1 MQHGTIGRFVFAT
14 LLVALG
20 TTPPAAAID
29 LSGDYVG
36 FGADPFTVTDV
47 QTGTTLQMMG
57 HVVDNFTTY
66 PLSTTGT
73 VDPAT
78 GKFSVAGEITGFCPD
93 FAYSGT
99 GDGEK
104 MTGTFTSRSCGV
116 SGTLILTKCGNGVI
130 DPLEDCELGN
140 VCCSARC
147 RLLPAG
153 TACTNDGNDC
163 THDVCDATGTCTH
176 VPITGPC
183 EDGNACTIGDVC
195 AAGVCVPGSP
205 ARAGH
210 ACDDDFDPC
219 TADVCDAAATCAH
232 VPVPAGVCRRAACH
246 STCTQQ
252 LKECRQTCPGGGQ
265 ARRDCRAACAQR
277 STCTAPGARIR
288 TLAYV
293 VNECS
298 VDPQGM
304 GSGLVQKLLIRRG
317 NCDPVAVKEFRPTPG
332 PDPLC
337 RAYGE
342 FRTGGAAR
350 VVGLFQHL
358 FQRLAVLP
366 DGSGVVF
373 EVTSQFSASPA
384 PTAELSPEDGIFF
397 VRADGSGLRRLG
409 PASRW
414 PTFFVAAD
422 PPRGLTLGDYG
433 ELFPVS
439 PDGRTVALIDLGPFD
454 AAGHE
459 APQIFLLDLRSGRR
473 CQLTHHSDSCICCE
487 SFLNSRTILFHGCD
501 AAGLFTALSV
511 KTDCKNPDEK
521 ELPSIALPGGGRVV
535 SQFEVAGANP
545 HALYVLFPDRPAV
558 NGGFGGSVAEVFLLD
573 GKKLVQLTNFR
584 RDDTDQTGGFIARGR
599 VLFGAS
605 ANPLGENPDEI
616 CQLFSIDTFGVH
628 LRQLTHLPWDGRPPT
643 GCLVPANISRLF
655 LDPITGT
662 VLFQSSC
669 DPVGANP
676 FGEQL
681 FAMRPDGTGL
691 RQLTNARGLTIDP
704 DGTVHVELP
713 GPFAYTSRAGG

>member
-1 MQHGTIGRFVFAT
+1 MPTKRI
-14 LLVALG
+14 L
-20 TTPPAAAID
+20 P
-29 LSGDYVG
+29 
-36 FGADPFTVTDV
+36 
-47 QTGTTLQMMG
+47 
-57 HVVDNFTTY
+57 
-66 PLSTTGT
+66 
-73 VDPAT
+73 
-78 GKFSVAGEITGFCPD
+78 
-93 FAYSGT
+93 
-99 GDGEK
+99 
-104 MTGTFTSRSCGV
+104 TSRLLRSVSLASVRRETSSFAVGHDARDETRGERRRRATAPQSYEAPRGV
-116 SGTLILTKCGNGVI
+116 GSRK
-130 DPLEDCELGN
+130 
-140 VCCSARC
+140 S
-147 RLLPAG
+147 
-153 TACTNDGNDC
+153 
-163 THDVCDATGTCTH
+163 
-176 VPITGPC
+176 
-183 EDGNACTIGDVC
+183 
-195 AAGVCVPGSP
+195 AAGV
-205 ARAGH
+205 AG
-210 ACDDDFDPC
+210 
-219 TADVCDAAATCAH
+219 
-232 VPVPAGVCRRAACH
+232 R
-246 STCTQQ
+246 
-252 LKECRQTCPGGGQ
+252 
-265 ARRDCRAACAQR
+265 
-277 STCTAPGARIR
+277 
-288 TLAYV
+288 
-293 VNECS
+293 
-298 VDPQGM
+298 
-304 GSGLVQKLLIRRG
+304 GLIV
-317 NCDPVAVKEFRPTPG
+317 E
-332 PDPLC
+332 LC
-337 RAYGE
+337 RLRALIHDTTSSTLCPSVSGPPCAARSSRAQGANSRSRGGRRKPRGRDVYCGE
-342 FRTGGAAR
+342 FRTGVAAP

-422 PPRGLTLGDYG
+422 PPRGLTLGDNG
-433 ELFPVS
+433 EFFPVS

-459 APQIFLLDLRSGRR
+459 APQIFLLDLRSGQR
-473 CQLTHHSDSCICCE
+473 CQLTHHSDSSICCE
-487 SFLNSRTILFHGCD
+487 SFLNSRTILFHGSD

-521 ELPSIALPGGGRVV
+521 EFPSIMLPGGGRVV

-545 HALYVLFPDRPAV
+545 HALYVLFSDRPAV
-558 NGGFGGSVAEVFLLD
+558 NGGFVAELFLLD

-599 VLFGAS
+599 VLFVAS
-605 ANPLGENPDEI
+605 ANPSGENPDEI
-616 CQLFSIDTFGVH
+616 CQLFSIDTFGAH